1 VNTQD
6 ESERLAKQRASA
18 LIETSTDS
26 HPSDG
31 HIDDPDVIDHP
42 HEADSC
48 QATATLRPPYL
59 APNSSEGMCIVAV
72 DRRTAGP
79 ASDISNNAIAIH
91 LGGLT
96 GRIPPSL
103 PEDYKMGAVICD
115 HLDLGTSPEW
125 LAEILGLKTV
135 DRELKRALEAA
146 LCGVLATTVGPV
158 DVGTVLY
165 ALGTLIH
172 AHPCFSDVVEEAT
185 WQHRYGQHT
194 AYRMARF
201 GAGDSVDEAE
211 VDACAA
217 TESPAE
223 REGGTR

>member
-1 VNTQD
+1 VLKDFTH
-6 ESERLAKQRASA
+6 A
-18 LIETSTDS
+18 
-26 HPSDG
+26 SDG
-31 HIDDPDVIDHP
+31 HVDDSDVIEHP
-42 HEADSC
+42 RQAGTCE
-48 QATATLRPPYL
+48 ATAIPRPPYL
-59 APNSSEGMCIVAV
+59 APNSSEGMVMVAV

-79 ASDISNNAIAIH
+79 ASDISNNAIAIF

-96 GRIPPSL
+96 GRIPPSSL
-103 PEDYKMGAVICD
+103 EDYKVGAAICD
-115 HLDLGTSPEW
+115 HLSLGTRPEW
-125 LAEILGLKTV
+125 LAEILGLKIV

-158 DVGTVLY
+158 DVGTVFY

-172 AHPCFSDVVEEAT
+172 AHPYFSDVVEDAT
-185 WQHRYGQHT
+185 WQHPYGQHT